1 MTQTSML
8 EVELEK
14 LIERRLTG
22 STLEERIAWDN
33 SHAAEPFTPYGINNG
48 FLPGHSDEMN
58 RDKAINTTR
67 LWSFLNKT
75 QKGILDQWR
84 GRGDLKTI
92 VEKEIDRKLSTK
104 GILDTLR
111 TDLEIDNI
119 TLRLFYTRPSL
130 SDSELSHKQYAANEW
145 SVTRQQRYSKYH
157 PGNEIDMV
165 IFING
170 IPLFT
175 IELKNPATH
184 QTARYDGQKQ
194 YREDRDPRDTLLRFA
209 RCLAHFT
216 LDKDEVY
223 FTTRLEG
230 AKTYFMPFNQGLPDG
245 QGAGNPI
252 NPDGHK
258 TAYFWERILTPD
270 TLSDIIQNFALVDY
284 GEAKKHKKVP
294 HLLKNAKGLIFPR
307 YHQLDVVSKLS
318 DTVSNV
324 GVGGKYLIQHSAGS
338 GKSNS
343 ITWLAFD
350 LIKVCP
356 ATLDAVRA
364 EALDK
369 QLYQSVIIVT
379 DRRVLDSQI
388 FYNVWAFAKS
398 DKIIAHADSSSQLK
412 KAIEDGKRIIITTI
426 QKFPYICGAISD
438 MSDRNFAVVI
448 DEAHSSQSG
457 IAADKMNAT
466 VYRDHDSDQEDTD
479 SIIAKLIE
487 ERKLSPNTS
496 YFAFTATPK
505 RETLERF
512 GVEQADGGFKPFH
525 LYSMKQAIE
534 EGFIIDVLSNYTTYT
549 SYYELAKSIEDNPEY
564 NEAKAQKKLRRKV
577 EREPKTIREKAE
589 VMLAHFDAKVYR
601 ARCLKGQAKAMVVT
615 RDIECAIRYYK
626 ALCNIIAEQHLP
638 YKPIIAFSGE
648 KTVDGISYTES
659 GINGFPDVQT
669 PEKLDCNDY
678 QILVVANKYLTGL
691 IRRNSQQCISTSL
704 LTAFWQCRLCPVST
718 EFLLSLE
725 RQPMTYSLSTSII
738 NLTI

>member
-412 KAIEDGKRIIITTI
+412 KRLRMA
-426 QKFPYICGAISD
+426 
-438 MSDRNFAVVI
+438 
-448 DEAHSSQSG
+448 
-457 IAADKMNAT
+457 NA
-466 VYRDHDSDQEDTD
+466 
-479 SIIAKLIE
+479 
-487 ERKLSPNTS
+487 
-496 YFAFTATPK
+496 
-505 RETLERF
+505 
-512 GVEQADGGFKPFH
+512 
-525 LYSMKQAIE
+525 
-534 EGFIIDVLSNYTTYT
+534 
-549 SYYELAKSIEDNPEY
+549 
-564 NEAKAQKKLRRKV
+564 
-577 EREPKTIREKAE
+577 
-589 VMLAHFDAKVYR
+589 
-601 ARCLKGQAKAMVVT
+601 
-615 RDIECAIRYYK
+615 
-626 ALCNIIAEQHLP
+626 
-638 YKPIIAFSGE
+638 
-648 KTVDGISYTES
+648 
-659 GINGFPDVQT
+659 
-669 PEKLDCNDY
+669 
-678 QILVVANKYLTGL
+678 
-691 IRRNSQQCISTSL
+691 SL
-704 LTAFWQCRLCPVST
+704 
-718 EFLLSLE
+718 
-725 RQPMTYSLSTSII
+725 
-738 NLTI
+738 

>member
-230 AKTYFMPFNQGLPDG
+230 AKTYFMPFNQGLPMG
-245 QGAGNPI
+245 RVPV
-252 NPDGHK
+252 
-258 TAYFWERILTPD
+258 
-270 TLSDIIQNFALVDY
+270 TL
-284 GEAKKHKKVP
+284 
-294 HLLKNAKGLIFPR
+294 
-307 YHQLDVVSKLS
+307 
-318 DTVSNV
+318 
-324 GVGGKYLIQHSAGS
+324 
-338 GKSNS
+338 
-343 ITWLAFD
+343 
-350 LIKVCP
+350 
-356 ATLDAVRA
+356 
-364 EALDK
+364 
-369 QLYQSVIIVT
+369 
-379 DRRVLDSQI
+379 
-388 FYNVWAFAKS
+388 
-398 DKIIAHADSSSQLK
+398 
-412 KAIEDGKRIIITTI
+412 
-426 QKFPYICGAISD
+426 
-438 MSDRNFAVVI
+438 
-448 DEAHSSQSG
+448 
-457 IAADKMNAT
+457 
-466 VYRDHDSDQEDTD
+466 
-479 SIIAKLIE
+479 
-487 ERKLSPNTS
+487 
-496 YFAFTATPK
+496 
-505 RETLERF
+505 
-512 GVEQADGGFKPFH
+512 
-525 LYSMKQAIE
+525 
-534 EGFIIDVLSNYTTYT
+534 
-549 SYYELAKSIEDNPEY
+549 
-564 NEAKAQKKLRRKV
+564 
-577 EREPKTIREKAE
+577 
-589 VMLAHFDAKVYR
+589 
-601 ARCLKGQAKAMVVT
+601 
-615 RDIECAIRYYK
+615 
-626 ALCNIIAEQHLP
+626 
-638 YKPIIAFSGE
+638 
-648 KTVDGISYTES
+648 
-659 GINGFPDVQT
+659 
-669 PEKLDCNDY
+669 
-678 QILVVANKYLTGL
+678 
-691 IRRNSQQCISTSL
+691 
-704 LTAFWQCRLCPVST
+704 
-718 EFLLSLE
+718 
-725 RQPMTYSLSTSII
+725 
-738 NLTI
+738 